1 MSLDHPIRT
10 MPSLQPRYVSR
21 FSCLGSSCE
30 DSCCN
35 EWHISLDK
43 KTFQHYSAP
52 GSRGLAQVVRINPA
66 PREDTNYGHIALAG
80 ELAECPLLEEK
91 LCSVHRDKG
100 AGALSHTC
108 FSYPRVWAEIDGQG
122 EQSLELSCPEVAR
135 LALLAP
141 DAFEF
146 EEASMSVRPEVVRT
160 VLANPGF
167 TTDAINQVR
176 YFCINLMR
184 AQELALWQR
193 LALLG
198 LFCESLNEPVANK
211 DGAAMVRQ
219 VSWFTDL
226 LQDGAVL
233 DTLAPLQPDHTAQAL
248 VFSALLEGIPRDT
261 PNPIRRQVIAAVGAG
276 LGADPVTGQAD
287 AVSVAAAYRE
297 GIARLSQALEA
308 APHLLDHYLL
318 NELFVNLFPFNM
330 GAPFNSYLRLVTRFG
345 LLRLMLA
352 ARCNTDG
359 ALPDAA
365 ALVQTVQVHC
375 RRFHHNAGLNQ
386 KMDDALR
393 TGGWARLDKLFTLL
407 RT

>member
-1 MSLDHPIRT
+1 MSLDHTIRT
-10 MPSLQPRYVSR
+10 TSSLQPRYVSR

-30 DSCCN
+30 DSCCH

-52 GSRGLAQVVRINPA
+52 GSGRLAQVVRINPA

-80 ELAECPLLEEK
+80 EGADCPLLEEK
-91 LCSVHRDKG
+91 LCSVHRDQG

-146 EEASMSVRPEVVRT
+146 EEGSMSVRPEVMRT

-184 AQELALWQR
+184 VQELALWQR

-198 LFCESLNEPVANK
+198 LFCESLNEAVANK
-211 DGAAMVRQ
+211 DGAAMVEL
-219 VSWFTDL
+219 VSRFTAM
-226 LQDGAVL
+226 LQDGALL
-233 DTLAPLQPDHTAQAL
+233 DSLAPLQPDHTAQAL
-248 VFSALLEGIPRDT
+248 VFSALMEGIPRNT
-261 PNPIRRQVIAAVGAG
+261 PNRIRRQVIDAVGNG

-287 AVSVAAAYRE
+287 AARVVEGYRA
-297 GIARLSQALEA
+297 GVARLPEALAA

-318 NELFVNLFPFNM
+318 NELFANLFPFNM
-330 GAPFNSYLRLVTRFG
+330 GAPFDAYLRLVTRFG

-352 ARCNTDG
+352 ARCNTDA

-365 ALVQTVQVHC
+365 ALVRTVQVHC
-375 RRFHHNAGLNQ
+375 RRFHHNVGLNG
-386 KMDDALR
+386 MIDEALR
-393 TGGWARLDKLFTLL
+393 KGGWARLDKLFTLL